1 MTTLNDIIQ
10 STEGYCPLYGEII
23 AGDTFNNRVIL
34 PCIGSN
40 IYSTDE
46 ISILKNKFPKDLYSN
61 CFRICTERINK
72 IWDSANLELIIESE
86 DESEDEDKL
95 MLDEIKIL
103 WFQIEVMHNLCI
115 ALGLPVKTSP

>member
-1 MTTLNDIIQ
+1 MATLNDLIK
-10 STEGYCPLYGEII
+10 STEGYCSLYGQIL
-23 AGDTFNNRVIL
+23 AGEHFNNRVIL
-34 PCIGSN
+34 PCIGIN

-46 ISILKNKFPKDLYSN
+46 ISRLKDKFPKDLYSN

-86 DESEDEDKL
+86 AEAEVKL

-115 ALGLPVKTSP
+115 ALELPVKTSL